1 MYISKAYVRAF
12 GCLANRQFSF
22 EPGMNILAGPN
33 ESGKTTLAVFI
44 RMMLFGMERGRGRGA
59 AHDVYTRYM
68 PSGRPAEYGG
78 WIRFVCGGRRF
89 HLERHFLRSVSREL
103 PDRLYCLDDGE
114 ELSIENGDLRMLLGG
129 VTAGAFLSTCFA
141 GRLHSLPRASLLEM
155 LERET
160 EILQTRGMVDLRKIT
175 DGLRQRQKG
184 LDKKLA
190 GMQDEARLQSARRS
204 GRVAYVRQEIRNL
217 DEKAEELK
225 RRLSGIDEIQLE
237 SSSEDA
243 NASAMQTDRASLDHA
258 AFQGVG
264 ASLDHTAFQTDRE
277 PADHERD
284 IVDSRQNKSRGIWRR
299 LASVLRGLWSVIRRI
314 LSGGHLGG
322 CDKAGRAGQHFDEV
336 NDRRWHRQGER
347 DRHKHMR
354 QSQERLRWEYEQ
366 VVQESLRRQR
376 ELMNLEEE
384 TENDQVAPLY
394 EKMRDLEQTRQNI
407 RLAMKGVEAAG
418 RAMGQSGRREYIED
432 ASTILFLITGN
443 KYKITDIN
451 SDGEI
456 VVSCAAGEFSA
467 EQLSAGTLG
476 ALLFSLRMAGMA
488 LISEEEMPMFFDESF
503 ADMDD
508 GRVENIIGMLADSGR
523 QIFIFSC
530 HERERNLYE
539 NHFA

>member
-1 MYISKAYVRAF
+1 MYISEAYVRAF

-33 ESGKTTLAVFI
+33 ESGKTTLAIFI

-89 HLERHFLRSVSREL
+89 HLERYFLRSVSREL

-141 GRLHSLPRASLLEM
+141 GHLHSLPRASLLEM

-225 RRLSGIDEIQLE
+225 RRLSGSDEIQPE
-237 SSSEDA
+237 SSSEEK
-243 NASAMQTDRASLDHA
+243 NASAMQTDREL
-258 AFQGVG
+258 
-264 ASLDHTAFQTDRE
+264 
-277 PADHERD
+277 ADHERD
-284 IVDSRQNKSRGIWRR
+284 IAGSRQNKSRGIWRR

-314 LSGGHLGG
+314 LSGGQLGG
-322 CDKAGRAGQHFDEV
+322 YDKAGRAGQHFDEV
-336 NDRRWHRQGER
+336 NDRRSHRQAQR
-347 DRHKHMR
+347 DYHKHMR
-354 QSQERLRWEYEQ
+354 QSRERLRWEYEQ
-366 VVQESLRRQR
+366 VVQEGLRRRR

-407 RLAMKGVEAAG
+407 RLAMEGVEAAG
-418 RAMGQSGRREYIED
+418 RVMGQSRRREYIED

-443 KYKITDIN
+443 KYKITDIT